1 MDWCSHISP
10 ISVYFMNQQT
20 LTSGKEGDSCFLE
33 SSASR
38 CFSFV
43 FSIPNETV
51 NTPASDVRFVFS
63 NAKPVDIRF
72 FLDENGEIHS
82 SLRIIPKSQK
92 KETKKISKHKIEK
105 EFSEEQSESTEIQ
118 QEPRKIEEI
127 EIKEDLEIK
136 QESPKI
142 PKRGRPKGSK
152 NKKSK
157 LVPDKKKFQQ
167 EWFETNAEFKARVT
181 EEMRQSQAA

>member
-1 MDWCSHISP
+1 MDWCSDISLV
-10 ISVYFMNQQT
+10 SVYFMNQQT
-20 LTSGKEGDSCFLE
+20 LTSEKESDSCSLE

-43 FSIPNETV
+43 FSVPNETV

-82 SLRIIPKSQK
+82 SLRIIPKSKQK
-92 KETKKISKHKIEK
+92 MKQERTLSSDIETKNENEKTLEIEHNA
-105 EFSEEQSESTEIQ
+105 SEK
-118 QEPRKIEEI
+118 KIEE
-127 EIKEDLEIK
+127 ESTKEV
-136 QESPKI
+136 PKI
-142 PKRGRPKGSK
+142 SRRGRPKGSK

-157 LVPDKKKFQQ
+157 IIPNEKKFQQ
-167 EWFETNAEFKARVT
+167 EWFETNAEFKARVA
-181 EEMRQSQAA
+181 EEMKTINSQAA

>member
-10 ISVYFMNQQT
+10 VRVYFMNQQT
-20 LTSGKEGDSCFLE
+20 LTSEKESDSCFLE

-43 FSIPNETV
+43 FSVPNETV
-51 NTPASDVRFVFS
+51 HTPASDVRFVFS

-82 SLRIIPKSQK
+82 SLRIIPKSKQK
-92 KETKKISKHKIEK
+92 
-105 EFSEEQSESTEIQ
+105 
-118 QEPRKIEEI
+118 
-127 EIKEDLEIK
+127 IK
-136 QESPKI
+136 QESKLESSIEVKKDNEKTQEIQYNIPTKKIEIEPTKEIPKI
-142 PKRGRPKGSK
+142 SRRGRPKGSK

-157 LVPDKKKFQQ
+157 IIPNEKKFQQ
-167 EWFETNAEFKARVT
+167 EWFETNAEFKARVA
-181 EEMRQSQAA
+181 EEMKTINSQAA